1 MRKLID
7 IPENI
12 VTDLKV
18 LAALSDKDLK
28 NYIQD
33 VIRKDVKKNR
43 DLINSQSGELEKW
56 ANTQLEELE
65 KLKNKVDVKG
75 DPRIKSLY
83 NALEKITRESIANR
97 KTNNKENKVEIL
109 KPKKPKGLNIGG
121 E

>member
-33 VIRKDVKKNR
+33 LILEDVKKNR
-43 DLINSQSGELEKW
+43 DLIDSQSGELEKW

-65 KLKNKVDVKG
+65 KLKSKVDLKG
-75 DPRIKSLY
+75 DPRVESLY
-83 NALEKITRESIANR
+83 KALEKITRESISSR
-97 KTNNKENKVEIL
+97 KNNIKENNVKIF
-109 KPKKPKGLNIGG
+109 KPKKPKGLNFGS
-121 E
+121 

>member
-18 LAALSDKDLK
+18 LAALSGKDLK

-33 VIRKDVKKNR
+33 IISEDVKKNR

-65 KLKNKVDVKG
+65 KLKSKMDLKG

-83 NALEKITRESIANR
+83 NALEKITKESISNR
-97 KTNNKENKVEIL
+97 KNENTVKVF
-109 KPKKPKGLNIGG
+109 KPKKPKGLNLGG
-121 E
+121 